1 MLACQADGNT
11 TVVGGSDMR
20 EYCRK
25 QWRDLLAIACVG
37 AAWLLTA
44 VVGI

>member
-1 MLACQADGNT
+1 
-11 TVVGGSDMR
+11 MR
-20 EYCRK
+20 EFCKK

-44 VVGI
+44 VLGI